1 MDNRKGHIA
10 KKKQEIKQSR
20 MLGSLRGDQKK
31 RRGRIRRPGR
41 RKRGRDRTI
50 GYGSA
55 IEMNDDVW
63 EEEQAWL
70 H

>member
-1 MDNRKGHIA
+1 
-10 KKKQEIKQSR
+10 
-20 MLGSLRGDQKK
+20 MLGSLRGDQKR